1 MKSYISRKF
10 PLETRT
16 TDQTLAFRSEG
27 VVMGSICL
35 RNHLHTIF
43 HESEPPQAS
52 SRMLRFM
59 RMNFR
64 NRTPPSATFD
74 RNASLGTPTC
84 HLPDSKILVLPGVFY
99 FGPSLISTPSFVSSP
114 LLPFP

>member
-43 HESEPPQAS
+43 HDSEAPEAS
-52 SRMLRFM
+52 SRMLRFI

-64 NRTPPSATFD
+64 NRTPPSAKVD
-74 RNASLGTPTC
+74 RKAGRVGPSCQLA
-84 HLPDSKILVLPGVFY
+84 DSKGLASVCAFC
-99 FGPSLISTPSFVSSP
+99 FISQRIR
-114 LLPFP
+114 